1 MAARITPV
9 LYNSMIKLKS
19 MSYKTRYPGRFFFL
33 PLLVSIVLWSGA
45 VDSMADQVAATLQQ
59 QAQNLNLEVS
69 VTAPPPASLIAVMEL
84 PPQTKI
90 QATSPRNAKLDPKNS
105 QIKWLVKNPRTG
117 TLRFSVTVSKP
128 TDLAKVSAEIL
139 YRKPGGGKLIKIDAQ
154 KR

>member
-1 MAARITPV
+1 
-9 LYNSMIKLKS
+9 MIKPKT
-19 MSYKTRYPGRFFFL
+19 MSYKRRYSRRLFFL
-33 PLLVSIVLWSGA
+33 PLLVSIVLWSGT
-45 VDSMADQVAATLQQ
+45 VDCLAEQVAATLQQ

-69 VTAPPPASLIAVMEL
+69 VADPPPTSLIAVMEL

-117 TLRFSVTVSKP
+117 KLRFSVTVSKP
-128 TDLAKVSAEIL
+128 IDLAKVSAEIL
-139 YRKPGGGKLIKIDAQ
+139 YRKPGGGKLTKIDAR

>member
-1 MAARITPV
+1 
-9 LYNSMIKLKS
+9 MIKPKT
-19 MSYKTRYPGRFFFL
+19 MSYKRRYSRRLFFL
-33 PLLVSIVLWSGA
+33 PLLVSIVLGSGT
-45 VDSMADQVAATLQQ
+45 VDCLAEQVAATLQQ

-69 VTAPPPASLIAVMEL
+69 VADPPPTSLIAVMEL

-128 TDLAKVSAEIL
+128 IDLSKVSAEIL
-139 YRKPGGGKLIKIDAQ
+139 YRKPAGGKLIKIDAQ

>member
-1 MAARITPV
+1 
-9 LYNSMIKLKS
+9 MIKLKT
-19 MSYKTRYPGRFFFL
+19 MSYKTRYPGRLFFL
-33 PLLVSIVLWSGA
+33 PLLVSILLWGGA

-69 VTAPPPASLIAVMEL
+69 VAAPPPASLIAVMEL

-105 QIKWLVKNPRTG
+105 QIKWLVKNPGTG
-117 TLRFSVTVSKP
+117 RLRFSVTVSKP

>member
-1 MAARITPV
+1 
-9 LYNSMIKLKS
+9 MIKPKT
-19 MSYKTRYPGRFFFL
+19 MSYKRRYPGRLFFL
-33 PLLVSIVLWSGA
+33 PLLVSIVLGSGT
-45 VDSMADQVAATLQQ
+45 VDCLAEQVAATLQQ

-69 VTAPPPASLIAVMEL
+69 VADPPPTSLIAVMEL

-117 TLRFSVTVSKP
+117 KLRFSVTVSKP
-128 TDLAKVSAEIL
+128 IDLSKVSAEIL
-139 YRKPGGGKLIKIDAQ
+139 YRKPAGGKLIKIDAR

>member
-1 MAARITPV
+1 
-9 LYNSMIKLKS
+9 MIKLKT
-19 MSYKTRYPGRFFFL
+19 MSYNTRYPGRFFFL
-33 PLLVSIVLWSGA
+33 PLLVSIVLWGGA
-45 VDSMADQVAATLQQ
+45 VDSMADQIAATLQQ

-69 VTAPPPASLIAVMEL
+69 VAAPPPASLIAVMEL

-128 TDLAKVSAEIL
+128 TDLANVSAEIL

>member
-1 MAARITPV
+1 
-9 LYNSMIKLKS
+9 MIKPKT
-19 MSYKTRYPGRFFFL
+19 MSYKRRYSRRLFFL
-33 PLLVSIVLWSGA
+33 PLLVSIVLGSGT
-45 VDSMADQVAATLQQ
+45 VDCLAEQVAATLQQ

-69 VTAPPPASLIAVMEL
+69 VADPPPTSLIAVMEL

-128 TDLAKVSAEIL
+128 IDLSKVSAEIL
-139 YRKPGGGKLIKIDAQ
+139 YRKPAGGKLIKIDAR

>member
-1 MAARITPV
+1 
-9 LYNSMIKLKS
+9 
-19 MSYKTRYPGRFFFL
+19 MSYKRRYPGRLFFL
-33 PLLVSIVLWSGA
+33 PLLVSIVLGSGT
-45 VDSMADQVAATLQQ
+45 VDCLAEQVAATLQQ

-69 VTAPPPASLIAVMEL
+69 VADPPPTSLIAVMEL

-117 TLRFSVTVSKP
+117 KLRFSVTVSKP
-128 TDLAKVSAEIL
+128 IDLSKVSAEIL
-139 YRKPGGGKLIKIDAQ
+139 YRKPAGGKLIKVDAR

>member
-1 MAARITPV
+1 
-9 LYNSMIKLKS
+9 

-69 VTAPPPASLIAVMEL
+69 VAAPPPASLIAVMEL

-128 TDLAKVSAEIL
+128 TDLANVSAEIL

>member
-1 MAARITPV
+1 
-9 LYNSMIKLKS
+9 MIKLKT

-69 VTAPPPASLIAVMEL
+69 VAAPPPASLIAVMEL

-128 TDLAKVSAEIL
+128 TDLANVSAEIL

>member
-1 MAARITPV
+1 
-9 LYNSMIKLKS
+9 MIKPKT
-19 MSYKTRYPGRFFFL
+19 MSYKRRYSRRLFFL
-33 PLLVSIVLWSGA
+33 PLLVSIVLGSGT
-45 VDSMADQVAATLQQ
+45 VDCLAEQVAATLQQ

-69 VTAPPPASLIAVMEL
+69 VADPPPTSLIAVMEL

-117 TLRFSVTVSKP
+117 KLRFSVTVSKP
-128 TDLAKVSAEIL
+128 IDLSKVSAEIL

>member
-1 MAARITPV
+1 
-9 LYNSMIKLKS
+9 MIKLKS
-19 MSYKTRYPGRFFFL
+19 MSYKTPYSRRIFFL

-69 VTAPPPASLIAVMEL
+69 VAAPPPASLIAVMEL

-128 TDLAKVSAEIL
+128 TDLANVSAEIL

>member
-1 MAARITPV
+1 
-9 LYNSMIKLKS
+9 MIKPKT
-19 MSYKTRYPGRFFFL
+19 MSYKRRYPGRLFFL
-33 PLLVSIVLWSGA
+33 PLLVSIVLGSGT
-45 VDSMADQVAATLQQ
+45 VDCLAEQVAATLQQ

-69 VTAPPPASLIAVMEL
+69 VADPPPTSLIAVMEL

-117 TLRFSVTVSKP
+117 KLRFSVTVSKP
-128 TDLAKVSAEIL
+128 IDLSKVSAEIL
-139 YRKPGGGKLIKIDAQ
+139 YRKPGGGKLTKIDAR

>member
-1 MAARITPV
+1 
-9 LYNSMIKLKS
+9 MIKLKS

-128 TDLAKVSAEIL
+128 TDLANVSAEIL

>member
-1 MAARITPV
+1 LAARITTV
-9 LYNSMIKLKS
+9 LYNSMIKLKT
-19 MSYKTRYPGRFFFL
+19 MSYKTRYPGRLFFL
-33 PLLVSIVLWSGA
+33 PLLVSIALWGGA

-69 VTAPPPASLIAVMEL
+69 VAAPPPASLIAVMEL

-105 QIKWLVKNPRTG
+105 QIKWLVKNPGTG
-117 TLRFSVTVSKP
+117 RLRFSVTVSKP

>member
-1 MAARITPV
+1 
-9 LYNSMIKLKS
+9 MIKLKT
-19 MSYKTRYPGRFFFL
+19 MSYKRRYSRRLFFL
-33 PLLVSIVLWSGA
+33 PLLVSIVLGSGT
-45 VDSMADQVAATLQQ
+45 VDCLAEQVAATLQQ

-69 VTAPPPASLIAVMEL
+69 VADPPPTSLIAVMEL

-117 TLRFSVTVSKP
+117 KLRFSVTVSKP
-128 TDLAKVSAEIL
+128 IDLSKVSAEIL
-139 YRKPGGGKLIKIDAQ
+139 YRKPGGGKLTKIDAR

>member
-1 MAARITPV
+1 
-9 LYNSMIKLKS
+9 MIKPKT
-19 MSYKTRYPGRFFFL
+19 MSYKRRYPGRLFFL
-33 PLLVSIVLWSGA
+33 PLLVSIVLGSGT

-69 VTAPPPASLIAVMEL
+69 VADPPPTSLIAVMEL

-128 TDLAKVSAEIL
+128 IDLSKVSAEIL
-139 YRKPGGGKLIKIDAQ
+139 YRKPAGGKLIKIDAR

>member
-1 MAARITPV
+1 
-9 LYNSMIKLKS
+9 MIKPKT
-19 MSYKTRYPGRFFFL
+19 MSYKRRYSRRLFFL
-33 PLLVSIVLWSGA
+33 PLLVSIVLGSGT
-45 VDSMADQVAATLQQ
+45 VDCLAEQVAATLQQ

-69 VTAPPPASLIAVMEL
+69 VADPPPTSLIAVMEL

-117 TLRFSVTVSKP
+117 KLRFSVTVSKP
-128 TDLAKVSAEIL
+128 IDLSKVSAEIL
-139 YRKPGGGKLIKIDAQ
+139 YRKPGGGKLTKIDAR

>member
-1 MAARITPV
+1 
-9 LYNSMIKLKS
+9 MIKPKT
-19 MSYKTRYPGRFFFL
+19 MSYKRRYSRRLFFL
-33 PLLVSIVLWSGA
+33 PLLVSIVLGSGT
-45 VDSMADQVAATLQQ
+45 VDCLAEQVAATLQQ

-69 VTAPPPASLIAVMEL
+69 VAAPPPTSLIAVMEL

-128 TDLAKVSAEIL
+128 IDLSKVSAEIL
-139 YRKPGGGKLIKIDAQ
+139 YRKPAGGKLIKIDAR

>member
-1 MAARITPV
+1 
-9 LYNSMIKLKS
+9 MIKLKT
-19 MSYKTRYPGRFFFL
+19 MSYKRRYPGRLFFL
-33 PLLVSIVLWSGA
+33 PLLVSIVLGSGT
-45 VDSMADQVAATLQQ
+45 VDCLAEQVAATLQQ

-69 VTAPPPASLIAVMEL
+69 VAAPPPTSLIAVMEL

-105 QIKWLVKNPRTG
+105 QIKWLVKNPRKG
-117 TLRFSVTVSKP
+117 KLRFSVTVSKP
-128 TDLAKVSAEIL
+128 TDLSKVSAEIL